1 MYHNRS
7 VQVNPSTWIR
17 LRRRQ
22 GEADAVSLSLL
33 GRRTPAG
40 ANKRVHSRSTCYNY
54 TVNKEKV
61 MENVVDIEL
70 IVIASFMVNVV
81 ITVVLTLI
89 LDGRMTRLESRL
101 RNKYSD
107 RVRINV
113 SD

>member
-1 MYHNRS
+1 
-7 VQVNPSTWIR
+7 
-17 LRRRQ
+17 
-22 GEADAVSLSLL
+22 
-33 GRRTPAG
+33 
-40 ANKRVHSRSTCYNY
+40 
-54 TVNKEKV
+54 

-101 RNKYSD
+101 RNKYGD